1 MKNRC
6 VVIGSGLGGLATAAV
21 LAREGYEVTV
31 VEQSH
36 RVGGCLQCFCREGS
50 RFETG
55 MHFVGSLDEGQVLRH
70 YLNYLGIGGR
80 LAFDR
85 LDTQG
90 YDVVGLQGERFAF
103 ANGHEPMVEALA
115 ERFPHEREGLRR
127 FWQLADSVAQSSP
140 FYRLPDASDEGRT
153 KAGEFPSYRLFSTP
167 VDEVLD
173 TVVGDPL
180 LREVLMGNI
189 SLYAARRGVTPFSTC
204 AFIANFYNNSA
215 FRIVGGSE
223 TIADAL
229 VEVLRGAG
237 GAVLTDR
244 RVVKVRCSEGRA
256 QGVVLED
263 GTFLPAE
270 VVVSD
275 VHPAQ
280 LKDWF
285 EEHELRPVYHSRI
298 GTMANTTSAFSLFL
312 KFKPQSMPYMNH
324 NYYGFACASPWEMA
338 SYTEE
343 DWPRGYL
350 YMHHCHQPRPQWADS
365 GVVLAYM
372 SASELAEWHDTL
384 TGRRGSSYEEFKRR
398 KATRLLAALEKDFPG
413 IGNQIASYY
422 TATPLTY
429 RDYTLTPDG
438 SMYGLERD
446 VRKGLAGRVDYRT
459 KIPNV
464 LLVGQNINA
473 HGMLGVLVGV
483 LKVCGHILGD
493 EAVTRQ
499 MVAANRHEPSQPTT
513 LVMGGGL
520 GGLLVGA
527 LLTKKGYRV
536 TLLERHREV
545 GGGLCSFARG
555 GVSFA
560 TGMHVF
566 GGFQKGG
573 LMERICTY
581 LGIMGQLDLRLS
593 DDGCVD
599 EVMVSPSGSPYRIPR
614 GREAFVA
621 YFSRRYP
628 HEADGIRRYVDALYR
643 LAQEEDLFYLRDEE
657 HTPLSHSEEFL
668 WPVGRFI
675 EHYISDADL
684 QAALSYLAP
693 LYGGVK
699 DETPAYVHALVN
711 ILHIEG
717 TAQFAERSSQMA
729 EVLARMICDGG
740 GSVRVNE
747 AVTGF
752 TVEDHRI
759 AQVLTSTGN
768 TYRAENYVSDLPIHT
783 LLALSPQN
791 AFPRSF
797 RQRLEEAPDSYSA
810 FKVYVRFK
818 PSAQPCR
825 HSPLYYAADNRA
837 VWDCATDPG
846 GTWPRCAMV
855 LMQASPQEPAFAQ
868 SMTVICPMAYE
879 RVARWEA
886 TTVGH
891 RGEDYQKWKQE
902 CVGRVLALLEML
914 LPGLRSHVEGVEASS
929 PLTIRDYL
937 GNRRCGMYGLHKDCN
952 NMMQTQLAV
961 RTKVRNLFLTGQD
974 VNLHGMCGVAVTAI
988 ATAEAL
994 LGDSTLRR
1002 EIKEVREPKAA
1013 NSSE

>member
-1 MKNRC
+1 MKSRC

-36 RVGGCLQCFCREGS
+36 RVGGCLQCFSREGS

-70 YLNYLGIGGR
+70 YLNYLGIWER
-80 LAFDR
+80 LKFDR

-90 YDVVGLQGERFAF
+90 YDVVGLRGERFAF
-103 ANGHEPMVEALA
+103 ANGHGPMVEALA
-115 ERFPHEREGLRR
+115 TRFPHEREGLRR

-140 FYRLPDASDEGRT
+140 YYRLPDAHGEART
-153 KAGEFPSYRLFSTP
+153 KGGDFPSFRLFSTS
-167 VDEVLD
+167 VDEVLES
-173 TVVGDPL
+173 VIGDEL

-215 FRIVGGSE
+215 FRVVGGSE

-229 VEVLRGAG
+229 VEVMVGAG
-237 GAVLTDR
+237 GTVRTNSRVL
-244 RVVKVRCSEGRA
+244 KVRCSEGRA

-263 GTFLPAE
+263 GTCLPADL
-270 VVVSD
+270 VVSD
-275 VHPAQ
+275 VHPSQ

-285 EEHELRPVYHSRI
+285 DEHELRPVYHSRI

-324 NYYGFACASPWEMA
+324 NYYGFACPSPWDMA
-338 SYTEE
+338 SYTEA

-350 YMHHCHQPRPQWADS
+350 YMHHCHQLHPQWADS

-372 SASELAEWHDTL
+372 SVDELAEWRDTL
-384 TGRRGSSYEEFKRR
+384 TGRRGSSYEDFKRR
-398 KATRLLAALEKDFPG
+398 KAMRLLAAVEKDFPG
-413 IGNQIASYY
+413 IGSQIASYY

-429 RDYTLTPDG
+429 RDYTLTPEG

-446 VRKGLAGRVDYRT
+446 VKRGLAGRVDYRT

-499 MVAANRHEPSQPTT
+499 MVAANAVPQPPRPTT
-513 LVMGGGL
+513 VVMGGGL

-527 LLTKKGYRV
+527 LLTKKGHRV
-536 TLLERHREV
+536 TVLERHREV

-573 LMERICTY
+573 LMERLCSY
-581 LGIMGQLDLRLS
+581 LGLSDKLDLLLS
-593 DDGCVD
+593 EDDCVD
-599 EVMVSPSGSPYRIPR
+599 EVMVTPDGVPYRIPR

-643 LAQEEDLFYLRDEE
+643 LAQEEDLFYLRDDE

-675 EHYISDADL
+675 EHYITDADL
-684 QAALSYLAP
+684 RAALSYLAP
-693 LYGGVK
+693 LYGGVI

-717 TAQFAERSSQMA
+717 TAQFAGHSSQMA
-729 EVLARMICDGG
+729 EVLARMICDSGG
-740 GSVRVNE
+740 TIRVNE

-759 AQVLTSTGN
+759 VQVFTSAGGS
-768 TYRAENYVSDLPIHT
+768 YQADNYVSDLPIHT
-783 LLALSPQN
+783 LLALSPPN

-797 RQRLEEAPDSYSA
+797 HQRLEDAADSYSA

-818 PSAQPCR
+818 PMTQPHR
-825 HSPLYYAADNRA
+825 PSPLYYAADKSA
-837 VWDCATDPG
+837 VWDCVAASEE
-846 GTWPRCAMV
+846 TWPRCAMV
-855 LMQASPQEPAFAQ
+855 LTQAFPQEPAFAQ
-868 SMTVICPMAYE
+868 TMTVICPMAYE
-879 RVARWEA
+879 RVAPWEG
-886 TTVGH
+886 TSVGH
-891 RGEDYQKWKQE
+891 RGEDYQRWKQE
-902 CVGRVLALLEML
+902 CTDRVLDLLEML
-914 LPGLRSHVEGVEASS
+914 MPGLRSHIEGVEASS

-952 NMMQTQLAV
+952 NMMQSQLSV
-961 RTKVRNLFLTGQD
+961 RTKVRNLFLTGQN

-988 ATAEAL
+988 ATAETL
-994 LGDSTLRR
+994 LGDSSLRR
-1002 EIKEVREPKAA
+1002 EVREAKEVRAK
-1013 NSSE
+1013 N